1 MPEVA
6 IWEVDL
12 NGSMCAWFL
21 DGHIGVTQAG
31 LRPDDDLHA
40 RDVIVVRLLVCSL
53 QSDES
58 HWSMMDAA
66 AAPYNTAL

>member
-6 IWEVDL
+6 IWKVDL
-12 NGSMCAWFL
+12 NRSMCACFL

-31 LRPDDDLHA
+31 LWPDDDLHA
-40 RDVIVVRLLVCSL
+40 RDVIVACLLVCSL
-53 QSDES
+53 QSGES

-66 AAPYNTAL
+66 AAS